1 MDDGGLGLGASDI
14 YRDGAAAAPQSGAS
28 RILLIIPCFNE
39 EASIGGL
46 LSEIAATGRDY
57 HTLVVDDGS
66 SDATSAVAC
75 CRSPVARLAQ
85 NLGIGGA
92 VQTGIKYAARQ
103 DFDFCIQIDGD
114 GQHDPRAIETL
125 LDAYRKQPSNITIG
139 SRFIDHAGFCSTR
152 MRRAGIQLI
161 VLALNGLFGGGRITD
176 PTSGMRLMDRSAIAF
191 FAKAYPKDFPEPISL
206 AWAMRA
212 GLTVGEVPVEMR
224 ARETG
229 VSSIDGLKSASYMIR
244 VLGYILLARLVR
256 MS

>member
-1 MDDGGLGLGASDI
+1 MADTGLGLGSTDTC
-14 YRDGAAAAPQSGAS
+14 RSGAAAPQQGSS
-28 RILLIIPCFNE
+28 RVLIIIPCFNE
-39 EASIGGL
+39 EASVGGL
-46 LSEIAATGRDY
+46 LSEIAATGRGY

-66 SDATSAVAC
+66 SDATSAVAS

-125 LDAYRKQPSNITIG
+125 LEAYRNDPTNITIG

-152 MRRAGIQLI
+152 MRRAGIRLI
-161 VLALNGLFGGGRITD
+161 VLALNGLFSGGRITD
-176 PTSGMRLMDRSAIAF
+176 PTSGMRLLDRSAIAF
-191 FAKAYPKDFPEPISL
+191 FAKAYPTDFPEPISL

-212 GLTVGEVPVEMR
+212 GLTVSEVPVEMR

-256 MS
+256 AS